1 MRDHEHGALAA
12 LPAGLKMARE
22 PVDGAHVQV
31 VGGLVEHEH
40 VVVADQQ
47 AREVHAAAL
56 AARKLAHRALPGH
69 IANEA
74 GKDLARAGAR
84 GPLVLGRVAHDGM
97 MHGVGIDKLVLLA
110 EQADRGAAAM
120 RHAAIVGLQ
129 RAREYAQQR
138 RLAVA
143 VFADDTNTVALAHA
157 ECHAIENMLSGKL

>member
-1 MRDHEHGALAA
+1 M
-12 LPAGLKMARE
+12 
-22 PVDGAHVQV
+22 

-56 AARKLAHRALPGH
+56 TARKLAHRALPGH

-74 GKDLARAGAR
+74 GEDLARAGAR
-84 GPLVLGRVAHDGM
+84 RPLVLGRVADDGM
-97 MHGVGIDKLVLLA
+97 VHGVGVDKLVLLA
-110 EQADRGAAAM
+110 EQTDRGAAAM

-129 RAREYAQQR
+129 RAGEHAQQR

-143 VFADDTNTVALAHA
+143 VFTDDANTVALAHA
-157 ECHAIENMLSGKL
+157 ERYAIENMLGGKL